1 MSVKYKTGDNQIAHF
16 LTWSVV
22 EWIDA
27 LTRNEYKDIIV
38 KSLQYCIDNKGLVL
52 HGWIIMSNHVHL
64 IGSAKINFTLSDIL
78 RDLKKYTSKKIFN
91 AIKEN
96 SKESRREWMVYMF
109 ERAGK
114 RNCNNKDF
122 QFWQQDNHPV
132 ELSNP
137 EMLKQKMKYLHEN
150 PVRAGIVFEP
160 QHYVYSSAVD
170 YYTNQKGLIN
180 IEHLQC

>member
-1 MSVKYKTGDNQIAHF
+1 MSVKYKVGDNELSHF
-16 LTWSVV
+16 ITFSII

-38 KSLQYCIDNKGLVL
+38 ESLKHCITLKGLRL
-52 HGWIIMSNHVHL
+52 NAWIIMSNHLHL
-64 IGSAKINFTLSDIL
+64 IMSASKDLMIGDIL
-78 RDLKKYTSKKIFN
+78 RDFKKFTSKQIFN

-96 SKESRREWMVYMF
+96 PKESRREWMIYMF

-114 RNCNNKDF
+114 RNSNNKDF
-122 QFWQQDNHPV
+122 QFWNQDNHPI
-132 ELSNP
+132 ELSTP
-137 EMLKQKMKYLHEN
+137 LMLKQRLDYLHEN

-160 QHYVYSSAVD
+160 QDYVYSSACD
-170 YYTNQKGLIN
+170 YYGNRKGMIE